1 MFNMKLG
8 KLAAAILLVAGTPAG
23 FAAETDFD
31 AVMITAQKVAGNVTM
46 LQGNGGNIGISMG
59 DDGVLM
65 IDDQFAPLSDKI
77 KAAIMELG
85 GSLPKFLLNTHWHGD
100 HTGGNENFA
109 DSATIIAHDNVRLRL
124 ADPANQ
130 RVPKALPVIT
140 FADGIAVH
148 FNGEEIRLVHLPHGH
163 TDGDA
168 AVWFTGS
175 NVIHMGDEYVVGGF
189 PFIDLN
195 SGGSIEGLLENHE
208 RLAAILPNDIR
219 IIPGHG
225 PLSTKAEMAAWIA
238 KVRTAAQIVIDQ
250 KTAGKVLVD
259 VIAQGLPA
267 EYDSMGTGFINGEA
281 FIRAVYT
288 SYGSTP

>member
-1 MFNMKLG
+1 MFARN
-8 KLAAAILLVAGTPAG
+8 LARFGAVLLVAAAVPACL
-23 FAAETDFD
+23 AADANFD
-31 AVMITAQKVAGNVTM
+31 AVTITAEKVAGNVTM

-59 DDGVLM
+59 PDGVLM

-109 DSATIIAHDNVRLRL
+109 DSATIISHHNVRIRL

-130 RVPKALPVIT
+130 RVPESLPVIT
-140 FADGIAVH
+140 FEDGIAVH
-148 FNGEEIRLVHLPHGH
+148 FNGEEVRLIHLPNGH

-168 AVWFTGS
+168 AIWFTGS

-195 SGGSIEGLLENHE
+195 SGGSIEGLLDNHE
-208 RLAAILPNDIR
+208 RLAGMLPDDIR
-219 IIPGHG
+219 VIPGHG
-225 PLSTKAEMAAWIA
+225 PLSTKAEMKAWSD
-238 KVRTAAQIVIDQ
+238 KVRAAAQIVIDQ
-250 KTAGKVLVD
+250 KLAGKTLADAV
-259 VIAQGLPA
+259 AQGLPA
-267 EYDSMGTGFINGEA
+267 QYDSMGTGFINEEG
-281 FIRAVYT
+281 FITAVYN
-288 SYGSTP
+288 SYGNR

>member
-1 MFNMKLG
+1 MLSRKLG
-8 KLAAAILLVAGTPAG
+8 KLAAAMLLAASAPAS

-46 LQGNGGNIGISMG
+46 LQGNGGNIGISLG
-59 DDGVLM
+59 ADGVLM

-77 KAAIMELG
+77 KATIMELG

-109 DSATIIAHDNVRLRL
+109 DSATIIAHDNVRVRL

-130 RVPKALPVIT
+130 RVPESLPVIT

-195 SGGSIEGLLENHE
+195 SGGSIEGLFANHE
-208 RLAAILPNDIR
+208 RLAALLPDDIR

-225 PLSTKAEMAAWIA
+225 PLSTKAEMAAWIG
-238 KVRTAAQIVIDQ
+238 KVRAAAQIVIDQ
-250 KTAGKVLVD
+250 KTAAKPLAD

-288 SYGSTP
+288 SYGNNP

>member
-1 MFNMKLG
+1 MFIRNAA
-8 KLAAAILLVAGTPAG
+8 KLAAAVMLAAGASATQ
-23 FAAETDFD
+23 AADADFE

-46 LQGNGGNIGISMG
+46 LQGNGGNIGISLG
-59 DDGVLM
+59 ADGVLM

-77 KAAIMELG
+77 KAAITELG
-85 GSLPKFLLNTHWHGD
+85 GSAPSFLLNTHWHGD
-100 HTGGNENFA
+100 HTGGNEKFA
-109 DSATIIAHDNVRLRL
+109 DTATIIAHENVRMRL

-130 RVPKALPVIT
+130 RVPESLPVIT

-195 SGGSIEGLLENHE
+195 SGGSIEGLLENHD
-208 RLAAILPNDIR
+208 RLATMLPDDIR

-225 PLSTKAEMAAWIA
+225 PLSTKAEMQAWIGN
-238 KVRTAAQIVIDQ
+238 VRDAAQIVIDQ
-250 KTAGKVLVD
+250 KLAGKTLADAV
-259 VIAQGLPA
+259 AQGLPA
-267 EYDSMGTGFINGEA
+267 QYDSMGTGFINEEA
-281 FIRAVYT
+281 FITAVFS
-288 SYGSTP
+288 SYGAP